1 MPTELFLLT
10 LLSQIPNSFMMTSSN
25 NVQDCPPFRLLNA
38 WPKNHQNGTIKLR
51 QRKYSNKTLHWQM
64 SQILKVDERTTTLK
78 SLESELKFTDWDNNR
93 KRRCGSEFLFTTYLL
108 RQLSN
113 ISPEHLQEGNVGH
126 NPSFPT
132 SMKGRPLSLRDKIK
146 PSEGK
151 QKISGLEGNIF

>member
-1 MPTELFLLT
+1 MAP
-10 LLSQIPNSFMMTSSN
+10 
-25 NVQDCPPFRLLNA
+25 
-38 WPKNHQNGTIKLR
+38 
-51 QRKYSNKTLHWQM
+51 
-64 SQILKVDERTTTLK
+64 
-78 SLESELKFTDWDNNR
+78 
-93 KRRCGSEFLFTTYLL
+93 EFLFTTYLL

-132 SMKGRPLSLRDKIK
+132 SMKGRPSSLRDKIK